1 MKSLKTLMNLTGRK
15 ALVTGGAGH
24 IGGAACEALLEL
36 GATVAVLDLD
46 EKACAA
52 RARSLGRR
60 AWALPCDLGD
70 EKATRGAAREAIRR
84 MKGLDIIIHAAA
96 FVGTTNFPGWAVPFE
111 KQTMTAWDQAQRVN
125 VGAAFALAQ
134 ESRPALE
141 ASGRGSVILFSST
154 YGVVGPDFRIYEG
167 TKINHPLGY
176 SASKGAIVQLT
187 RALST
192 AMAPRVRVNALS
204 PGGVER
210 GQPAKFIRRYESR
223 TPLGRMA
230 SEEDYKGA
238 IAYLASDLSAYVT
251 GQNLIVDGGW
261 TAW

>member
-1 MKSLKTLMNLTGRK
+1 MKTLKTLMDLTGRK

-24 IGGAACEALLEL
+24 IGEAACQALAEL
-36 GATVAVLDLD
+36 GATVAVLDRD
-46 EKACAA
+46 PAACER
-52 RARSLGRR
+52 RARRLGRR
-60 AWALPCDLGD
+60 AWALPCDLSD
-70 EKATRGAAREAIRR
+70 EDSTRGAAREAIKR
-84 MKGLDIIIHAAA
+84 MKGLDILIHSAA
-96 FVGTTNFPGWAVPFE
+96 FVGDTKLPGWAVPFE
-111 KQTMTAWDQAQRVN
+111 EQGMAAWEMAQRVN

-134 ESRPALE
+134 ESKKALS
-141 ASGRGSVILFSST
+141 ASGRGSVILFAST

-167 TKINHPLGY
+167 TPIHHPLGY

-187 RALST
+187 RALAT
-192 AMAPRVRVNALS
+192 ALAPRVRVNALS

-210 GQPAKFIRRYESR
+210 GQPEKFVRRYESR

-238 IAYLASDLSAYVT
+238 IAYLASDLSSYVT
-251 GQNLIVDGGW
+251 GQNLVVDGGW

>member
-1 MKSLKTLMNLTGRK
+1 MRTLKSLMSLSGRK

-24 IGGAACEALLEL
+24 IGEAVCSALLEL
-36 GATVAVLDLD
+36 GATVAVLDRD
-46 EKACAA
+46 AQACAA
-52 RARSLGRR
+52 RARALGRR
-60 AWALPCDLGD
+60 AWPLPCDLSD
-70 EKATRGAAREAIRR
+70 EASTRGAAREAVKR
-84 MKGLDIIIHAAA
+84 MKGLDILVHAAA
-96 FVGTTNFPGWAVPFE
+96 FVGDTKLPGWAVPFE
-111 KQTMTAWDQAQRVN
+111 KQSLGAWDMAQRVN

-134 ESRPALE
+134 ETRAALS
-141 ASGRGSVILFSST
+141 ASGRGSIILFSST

-167 TKINHPLGY
+167 TPIHHPLGY

-187 RALST
+187 RALAT
-192 AMAPRVRVNALS
+192 ALAPKVRVNALS

-210 GQPAKFIRRYESR
+210 GQPETFVRRYESR

-230 SEEDYKGA
+230 VEEDYKGA